1 MLAFIKKNKLALSIS
16 FLIPLLTMAIN
27 FALIGIYWGSAK
39 TVLAGDAY
47 HQYVAFHALFSDILH
62 QGSGFFYT
70 FTSGLG
76 LNFLSFSSYYLG
88 SLLMPLTYFFNAANM
103 PDGLY
108 LLTLLKFGLIGLSG
122 FVAFKKMYRSLSNWL
137 IVSLSSAYALMSFIV
152 NQSEIIMWLDVFIWL
167 PLIICGLH
175 SLIAD
180 GKRRL
185 YYVSLTLLFIQNY
198 YFGFMM
204 ALFLIGYFL
213 VRLSFD
219 GWSWRK
225 TLDFA
230 ITSLLAGCTSLIMIL
245 PMYLDLKANGESFTK
260 VTALFTEKSWYLDSF
275 AKNFVASYDT
285 TQYGAIPTIYIGL
298 LPLLL
303 ACLLF
308 ATRSNSPRT
317 KLAYLALLSF
327 ITASFYLRT
336 LDLFWQ
342 GMHTPNMFLHRYSF
356 VFSLLVIL
364 MAAETLTRLSE
375 IRLRWLGFT
384 VFVLT
389 AGFTATVVSRHYAY
403 IKGLNISLTL
413 LFTLAYVIILIAN
426 RKKWLLPHTFP
437 MFIAIFMIFELGING
452 YYQLN
457 GISEEWHY
465 ASRTAYDEQTKK
477 IQPAAEAISA
487 DTDFYRMDETKP
499 DTANDGMKYGYKSLG
514 QFSSVRNRKS
524 SATLNLLGF
533 QSTGTNLN
541 LRYPL
546 NTLLMDS
553 VFNIRY
559 NLNTTQPDKYGFIPA
574 NPDLPNLT
582 QNAYA
587 LPPAIFV
594 EKGYKDIKFSEKHI
608 LANQTQFVNQ
618 LAGTN
623 TTFFQQF
630 YVDQETTTATITGG
644 KGRVTLTQKGSDDI
658 SLSYQVTAPAGGQ
671 AYLKLADV
679 TYQNTEAEYVKV
691 DINGRSTFINTND
704 TGAFINLGY
713 FEQATPVAITLTFP
727 ENRYVNF
734 DTTEFWTMPI
744 STYTAA
750 MHQLKTNQVTAKT
763 IKNGLEAT
771 VSAKSNGDLFLTI
784 PYDKGW
790 SAKVDGKP
798 VKVKQAQTGFMTV
811 PVTRGTH
818 TVKLSFVP
826 QGLKQ
831 GSLCF
836 VLALITFISYDRYS
850 KKHIRQDKLL
860 WSPCQGQSE
869 KNTYSI

>member
-1 MLAFIKKNKLALSIS
+1 MLAFIKKNKIALICS
-16 FLIPLLTMAIN
+16 FFIPLLIMLLN
-27 FALIGIYWGSAK
+27 FALIGIYWGSDK

-62 QGSGFFYT
+62 HGSGFFYT

-88 SLLMPLTYFFNAANM
+88 SLLMPLTYFFNASNM

-122 FVAFKKMYRSLSNWL
+122 FVAFKNMYRVLSNWL
-137 IVSLSSAYALMSFIV
+137 IISLSSAYALMSFIV

-175 SLIAD
+175 SMMAQ

-260 VTALFTEKSWYLDSF
+260 ITELFTEKSWYFDVF

-285 TQYGAIPTIYIGL
+285 TQYGAVPTIYIGL

-303 ACLLF
+303 ATLF
-308 ATRSNSPRT
+308 FVTKSIRLRT
-317 KLAYLALLSF
+317 KFSYLALLSF
-327 ITASFYLRT
+327 IIASFYLRP

-356 VFSLLVIL
+356 VFSLLIIL

-384 VFVLT
+384 IFALS
-389 AGFTATVVSRHYAY
+389 AGFVATAVSRHYAY
-403 IKGLNISLTL
+403 IKGLNLSLTL
-413 LFTLAYVIILIAN
+413 LFALAYLIIIIAN
-426 RKKWLLPHTFP
+426 RKKWLLPNAFP
-437 MFIAIFMIFELGING
+437 IFIAIFMIFELGING

-465 ASRTAYDEQTKK
+465 ASRTSYDDHTKK
-477 IQPAAEAISA
+477 IQPAAKAIA
-487 DTDFYRMDETKP
+487 KDTDFYRMDETKP

-559 NLNTTQPDKYGFIPA
+559 NLNTTQPDKYGFIPS
-574 NPDLPNLT
+574 NPALPNLT
-582 QNAYA
+582 QNSYV

-594 EKGYKDIKFSEKHI
+594 ENGYKDVKLTEKNI
-608 LANQTQFVNQ
+608 LANQTKFVNQ
-618 LAGTN
+618 LSGTD
-623 TTFFQQF
+623 TTFFEQF
-630 YVDQETTTATITGG
+630 YIDKETTTGTITGG

-658 SLSYQVTAPAGGQ
+658 TLSYTVTAPAGGQ
-671 AYLKLADV
+671 AYLKLSDV

-691 DINGRSTFINTND
+691 SINGRTTFINTND

-713 FEQATPVAITLTFP
+713 FEQATQVAITLTFP

-734 DTTEFWTMPI
+734 DTTEFWTMLD
-744 STYTAA
+744 STYTATI
-750 MHQLKTNQVTAKT
+750 HKLKSNQVTAKA

-771 VSAKSNGDLFLTI
+771 VSANTNGDLFLTL

-790 SAKVDGKP
+790 AAKVDGKS
-798 VKVKQAQTGFMTV
+798 VKIKQAQTGFMTV
-811 PVTRGTH
+811 PISKGTH
-818 TVKLSFVP
+818 TVKLTFIP
-826 QGLKQ
+826 QGLKL

-836 VLALITFISYDRYS
+836 ALALISFIYYDRYS
-850 KKHIRQDKLL
+850 KKHIRQGKL
-860 WSPCQGQSE
+860 G
-869 KNTYSI
+869 

>member
-1 MLAFIKKNKLALSIS
+1 MFAFIKKNKLALVIS
-16 FLIPLLTMAIN
+16 FLIPLLIIAIN
-27 FALIGIYWGSAK
+27 FALLGIYWGSAK

-62 QGSGFFYT
+62 HGSGFFYT

-76 LNFLSFSSYYLG
+76 LNFFSFSSYYLG

-108 LLTLLKFGLIGLSG
+108 LLTLLKFGLIGLSS
-122 FVAFKKMYRSLSNWL
+122 FVAFKNMYRSLSNWL
-137 IVSLSSAYALMSFIV
+137 IISLSSAYALMSFIV

-175 SLIAD
+175 SMMAH

-213 VRLSFD
+213 VRLTFD

-230 ITSLLAGCTSLIMIL
+230 ITSLLAACTSLIMIL

-260 VTALFTEKSWYLDSF
+260 ITELFTDKSWYFDIF

-285 TQYGAIPTIYIGL
+285 TQYGAVPTIYIGL

-308 ATRSNSPRT
+308 ATTSIRLRT
-317 KLAYLALLSF
+317 KLAYLALLGF
-327 ITASFYLRT
+327 ITASFYLRP

-375 IRLRWLGFT
+375 IKLRWLGIT

-389 AGFTATVVSRHYAY
+389 AGFTATVVSRHYPY
-403 IKGLNISLTL
+403 VKSLNLSLTL
-413 LFTLAYVIILIAN
+413 LFVLAYLIILIAK
-426 RKKWLLPHTFP
+426 RKKWLLPNTFP
-437 MFIAIFMIFELGING
+437 IFIAIFMIFELGING

-457 GISEEWHY
+457 GVSEEWHY
-465 ASRTAYDEQTKK
+465 AARTAYDEQTKK
-477 IQPAAEAISA
+477 MLPAAKAIAS
-487 DTDFYRMDETKP
+487 DTNFYRMDETKP
-499 DTANDGMKYGYKSLG
+499 DTANDGMKYGYKSLS

-533 QSTGTNLN
+533 RSTGTNLN

-546 NTLLMDS
+546 NTLLMDAI
-553 VFNIRY
+553 FNIRY
-559 NLNTTQPDKYGFIPA
+559 NINTTQPDKYGFNPA
-574 NPDLPNLT
+574 NATVPNLT
-582 QNAYA
+582 QNSYA

-594 EKGYKDIKFSEKHI
+594 EKGYTDVKLSDKNI
-608 LANQTQFVNQ
+608 LANQTKFVNQ
-618 LAGTN
+618 LAGTQE
-623 TTFFQQF
+623 TFFKQF
-630 YVDQETTTATITGG
+630 YVDQETTSAMITGG
-644 KGRVTLTQKGSDDI
+644 KGRVTLTQKGSEDM
-658 SLSYQVTAPAGGQ
+658 SLSYTVTAPAGGQ

-691 DINGRSTFINTND
+691 TINGRTTFINTND

-713 FEQATPVAITLTFP
+713 FEQATQVAITLTFP

-734 DTTEFWTMPI
+734 DTTEFWTMPV
-744 STYTAA
+744 STYTETI
-750 MHQLKTNQVTAKT
+750 HKLKTNQVTAKA

-771 VSAKSNGDLFLTI
+771 VSANHNGDLFLTL

-798 VKVKQAQTGFMTV
+798 VKIKQAQTGFMTI
-811 PVTRGTH
+811 PMTKGTH
-818 TVKLSFVP
+818 TVKLKFTP
-826 QGLKQ
+826 QGFKL

-836 VLALITFISYDRYS
+836 VLALLTFICYNRYM
-850 KKHIRQDKLL
+850 KKHISQVEPD
-860 WSPCQGQSE
+860 
-869 KNTYSI
+869 